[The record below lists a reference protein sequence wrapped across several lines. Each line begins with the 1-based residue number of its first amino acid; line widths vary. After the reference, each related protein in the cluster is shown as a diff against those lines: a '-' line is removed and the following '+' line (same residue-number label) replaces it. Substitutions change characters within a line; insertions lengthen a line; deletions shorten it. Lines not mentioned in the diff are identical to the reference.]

1 MKKFISCIIAFMLI
15 FGMAFAEQELDSNKI
30 DSHASIEVTPEP
42 TEVPTPEPTPEPT
55 EEPTP
60 EPTEEPTP
68 EPTPEPTEKPTPEP
82 TPTPTPKPQPNRKI
96 ILHSTTEHKTVF
108 TEGEAVTL
116 SLELIN
122 FLDSDIIGEVQ
133 WLHSTDG
140 THWETT
146 AITKSLTYTF
156 PATKETL
163 SYWRK
168 ATIKYKPGEE

>member
-42 TEVPTPEPTPEPT
+42 TPEPT
-55 EEPTP
+55 EVSTPEPTP

-68 EPTPEPTEKPTPEP
+68 EPTPEPTEEP

-146 AITKSLTYTF
+146 AVTKSLTYTF

>member
-68 EPTPEPTEKPTPEP
+68 
-82 TPTPTPKPQPNRKI
+82 TPKPPPNRKI

-122 FLDSDIIGEVQ
+122 FLDSDIIEEVQ

-146 AITKSLTYTF
+146 AVTKSLTYTF

>member
-15 FGMAFAEQELDSNKI
+15 FGVAFAEQELDSNKI

-68 EPTPEPTEKPTPEP
+68 EPTEEP

-122 FLDSDIIGEVQ
+122 FLDSDVIGEVQ

-146 AITKSLTYTF
+146 AVTKSLTYTF

>member
-68 EPTPEPTEKPTPEP
+68 
-82 TPTPTPKPQPNRKI
+82 TPTPKPQPNRKI

-146 AITKSLTYTF
+146 AVTKSLTYTF